1 LARLV
6 LWSDHDDRVIM
17 MIVFIAVAVVVV
29 VLLVRWLGGPSH
41 INNPHHQSP
50 TKTALLIGLRW
61 YLAIQIPYGVSEAS
75 GNVGRYPFETSVTP
89 Q

>member
-1 LARLV
+1 
-6 LWSDHDDRVIM
+6 M
-17 MIVFIAVAVVVV
+17 
-29 VLLVRWLGGPSH
+29 
-41 INNPHHQSP
+41 
-50 TKTALLIGLRW
+50 KALLIGLRW